1 MKFGY
6 TIVYVSS
13 VVDALTFYK
22 DAFGFETRF
31 LHESGQYG
39 ELNTGET
46 VLAFASH
53 AMGEMNLDG
62 HYQKTDINATPF
74 GVELAFVTDD
84 VASSYAKAVTAG
96 AVSIKEPTTKPW
108 GQVVAYVRS
117 REGSLIELCSTISG

>member
-13 VVDALTFYK
+13 VADVLTFYK

-31 LHESGQYG
+31 LHESGDYG

-53 AMGEMNLDG
+53 DLGEMNLDG
-62 HYQKTDINATPF
+62 HYQKPDLTTIPF
-74 GVELAFVTDD
+74 GVELAFITDD
-84 VASSYAKAVTAG
+84 VASSYAKAVAAG
-96 AVSIKEPTTKPW
+96 AISIKEPSTKPW

-117 REGSLIELCSTISG
+117 QEGSLIELCSPIGG